1 MPVEFLV
8 VDECALGILDAAL
21 IDDSWF
27 QDFEIPPNTEGLR
40 RVRIRDAVYLLSAN
54 ASLESGSVV
63 VKTGSDGIFK
73 RLAKPRSAFERIMRV
88 GLRQFDRNIAVPV
101 SWQPYH
107 EGSRLSV
114 YAEPF
119 GRKMPHRIYFDQA
132 PGGSGNLYAFAVT
145 ETPEPLNNVAIDLV
159 GYERAIEGLLDALV
173 EEARPQRAVGSF
185 GILLSVP
192 LGFQL
197 AGTGTLQEWYD
208 QKLSDE
214 QLRFVDQ
221 PHDRPVRLR
230 GAAGTGKT
238 QAMAV
243 KCLRDLYADAD
254 AGGDKTFAFLTHSA
268 ALAHEVVRG
277 MFFALDQSARWLDL
291 KTAAGRSKLWIGTL
305 YELAQEQ
312 LSYEKKGL
320 KPLSLD
326 GRDGRELQRL
336 LIEDAIEE
344 VQKNPRTALGVLREC
359 PEFAERIANKD
370 RRSSL
375 IEELMNEFAC
385 SLDAENVRKGT
396 PAADRYINGSREG
409 WQMLL
414 PSVDDRKAVL
424 EIYDCYQGYLRKER
438 LLSMDQM
445 VADFGRYLTTHE
457 WNQLRDI
464 VGFDLIFVDE
474 YHYFTRVE
482 AMILQNLFAT
492 KAEQRGRWPLIMAYD
507 LKQSTNDA
515 VLGGGLER
523 FRNPGVGESVPVD
536 LKQVHRSTPQIASFL
551 RDLDASFPAIDL
563 EGEFVTY
570 AGNSSKADGDS
581 PVAIEIA
588 TNLKLIDSVLD
599 RALSVAR
606 TLTGGGSQVA
616 VLCIND
622 ELFDDY
628 CKAGRTKDKIV
639 PVRARE
645 DLRELRYARSR
656 CVFSMPEYVAGLQFD
671 TVILAHLD
679 QVDLTGEYLSQGARR
694 RYVSRVYLGA
704 SRASRQLLIASS
716 SERGGLS
723 EILRGPVANGS
734 LKVDASGL

>member
-1 MPVEFLV
+1 MSVEFLV
-8 VDECALGILDAAL
+8 VDGCALGILDAAL
-21 IDDSWF
+21 IDESWF
-27 QDFEIPPNTEGLR
+27 DNFNIPQNTEGLR
-40 RVRIRDAVYLLSAN
+40 RVRLGSVVYLLSAS
-54 ASLESGSVV
+54 ASLESGVVV
-63 VKTGSDGIFK
+63 VKAGSKGIFK
-73 RLAKPRSAFERIMRV
+73 SVAKPRAAFERIMRV

-101 SWQPYH
+101 AWQPYH
-107 EGSRLSV
+107 EGSLLSV
-114 YAEPF
+114 YAESF
-119 GRKMPHRIYFDQA
+119 NRKMPHRIYFDQA
-132 PGGSGNLYAFAVT
+132 AAGSGNLYAFAVT
-145 ETPEPLNNVAIDLV
+145 ETPEPLDRVAIDLA
-159 GYERAIEGLLDALV
+159 GYRAAVDGLLEALL
-173 EEARPQRAVGSF
+173 EEAKPLSAVGNF
-185 GILLSVP
+185 GILLSAP
-192 LGFQL
+192 LGFEL
-197 AGTGTLQEWYD
+197 TGSGTLQEWYD
-208 QKLSDE
+208 RKLSDE

-277 MFFALDQSARWLDL
+277 MFFALDQSARWTDL
-291 KTAAGRSKLWIGTL
+291 KTAAGRPKLWVGTL
-305 YELAQEQ
+305 YEFAQEQ

-344 VQKNPRTALGVLREC
+344 VSRNPRTALGVLREC
-359 PEFAERIANKD
+359 PEFADRMNDKD
-370 RRSSL
+370 QRVPFV
-375 IEELMNEFAC
+375 EELMNEFAC

-396 PAADRYINGSREG
+396 PAADKYINGSREG

-414 PSVDDRKAVL
+414 PSSEDRRAVL
-424 EIYDCYQGYLRKER
+424 EIYESYQASLRKER

-445 VADFGRYLTTHE
+445 IADFGRYLTTHE
-457 WNQLRDI
+457 WNQLRDMR
-464 VGFDLIFVDE
+464 GFDLIFVDE

-482 AMILQNLFAT
+482 AMILQNMFAT
-492 KAEQRGRWPLIMAYD
+492 RAERVGRWPLIMAYD

-515 VLGGGLER
+515 ALGGGLER

-536 LKQVHRSTPQIASFL
+536 LKQVHRSTPQIAAFL
-551 RDLDASFPAIDL
+551 SDLDASFPAIDL

-570 AGNSSKADGDS
+570 AGNSRKADGDF
-581 PVAIEIA
+581 PVAFEIS
-588 TNLKLIDSVLD
+588 TNVKLIDAVLD

-606 TLTGGGSQVA
+606 TLAGGGSQVA

-622 ELFDDY
+622 ELFDDF

-639 PVRARE
+639 PVRTRE

-671 TVILAHLD
+671 TVFLIHLD

-704 SRASRQLLIASS
+704 SRAARQLLIASS

-723 EILRGPVANGS
+723 EILRGPIASGS
-734 LKVDASGL
+734 LKESSF